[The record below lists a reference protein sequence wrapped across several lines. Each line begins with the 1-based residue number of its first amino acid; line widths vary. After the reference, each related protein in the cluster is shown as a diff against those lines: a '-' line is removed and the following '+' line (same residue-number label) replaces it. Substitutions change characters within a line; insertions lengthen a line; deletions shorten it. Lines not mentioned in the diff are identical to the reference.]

1 MATNV
6 DEVPAACKVV
16 LAGTIAKPLLKE
28 VQEGLSKLLK
38 PPLLVGFLANADPA
52 ARMYADWTAKTCKE
66 NGFGYE
72 LREVNREELEDHLIA
87 ANQDKAVDG
96 IIVYYPIFGNRQDQY
111 LQQIT
116 DVSKD
121 VEGLSHRYLFNMYQ
135 NIRFLDEQ
143 KLRKSILPCT
153 PLAIIKILENLH
165 IYNPILPYGNRL
177 FGRTLTVINRSEV
190 VGRPL
195 AALLANDG
203 ACVYSVDI
211 DGVQKF
217 TRGKGIRK
225 RRHEVVENPGLKL
238 EDVAPLSDVVI
249 SGVPG
254 DRFKVPVE
262 LLRDGAVCINFSS
275 EKNFGPEVKEKASIY
290 VPAIGKMTIVVL
302 LRNLLRIVQDR
313 AGSQVSP
320 PPAVEAKEVVNA
332 APL

>member
-1 MATNV
+1 MA
-6 DEVPAACKVV
+6 
-16 LAGTIAKPLLKE
+16 LA
-28 VQEGLSKLLK
+28 KLPK

-52 ARMYADWTAKTCKE
+52 ARMYAHWTAKTCKE
-66 NGFGYE
+66 NGFAF
-72 LREVNREELEDHLIA
+72 EVDREELDHIIA

-121 VEGLSHRYLFNMYQ
+121 VEGLCHRYIFNMYQ

-143 KLRKSILPCT
+143 KLQKPCT
-153 PLAIIKILENLH
+153 PLAIVKILEHLH

-177 FGRTLTVINRSEV
+177 LGRTLTVINRSEV

-195 AALLANDG
+195 AVLLANG
-203 ACVYSVDI
+203 RACVYSVDI
-211 DGVQKF
+211 DGVQQF
-217 TRGKGIRK
+217 TRGEGIRK
-225 RRHEVVENPGLKL
+225 RHHEVVVKSGLKL
-238 EDVAPLSDVVI
+238 DDVAPISDVVI

-254 DRFKVPVE
+254 DKFKVPVR

-275 EKNFGPEVKEKASIY
+275 QKNFGPEVKEKASIY
-290 VPAIGKMTIVVL
+290 VPAIGKVTIVVL
-302 LRNLLRIVQDR
+302 LRNLLRIVQNR
-313 AGSQVSP
+313 ADSQAPS
-320 PPAVEAKEVVNA
+320 ATALERKETSSV